1 MKRNKQLLLIL
12 LLCTFTVLTF
22 GCSKT
27 EVTGQVSAAV
37 TTPEA
42 KPTATP
48 EVKPVSLTI
57 SAAASLKDAMEEI
70 KQLYSKEKANVTI
83 TYNFGASGSLQQ
95 QIEQGAPVD
104 IFMSAATKQMDALKQ
119 KSLLLDDTIL
129 NLLENKV
136 VLVTQKDAARIKDFK
151 DMGEETVRKIAL
163 GEPKSVPVGQYS
175 EEIINFLGIKDKVQ
189 PKAVYAK
196 DVREVLT
203 WVETGNVDAGI
214 VYETDAKISDQVK
227 VVAYAPEKS
236 HTPVIYPVA
245 VLKDSRNAEAS
256 KEFLTYLTGNTAK
269 AVFEKFGFSR
279 AK

>member
-12 LLCTFTVLTF
+12 LLCAFAVLTF

-27 EVTGQVSAAV
+27 EVVGPVSAAV
-37 TTPEA
+37 TTPDE
-42 KPTATP
+42 
-48 EVKPVSLTI
+48 KPVSLTI

-95 QIEQGAPVD
+95 QIEQGAPAD
-104 IFMSAATKQMDALKQ
+104 IFMSAAAKQMDALKQ

-136 VLVTQKDAARIKDFK
+136 VLVTPKNAALVKDFK
-151 DMGEETVRKIAL
+151 DIGEDAVRKVAL

-175 EEIINFLGIKDKVQ
+175 EEIISFLGIKDKVQ
-189 PKAVYAK
+189 SKVVYAK

-236 HTPVIYPVA
+236 HAPVIYPAA
-245 VLKDSRNAEAS
+245 VLKDSRNAEAA
-256 KEFLTYLTGNTAK
+256 KAFLAYLSGDTAK